1 MNLLKYINSNIDYI
15 ENNNEEAINNF
26 LEIELGG
33 WALIH
38 KTDNLTQVLTLEQ
51 IISIYFHYKLFLI
64 YKFQHF
70 YENYKVN
77 QLFIS
82 IKQNVSKKKFF

>member
-1 MNLLKYINSNIDYI
+1 LKYINSNIDYI

-38 KTDNLTQVLTLEQ
+38 KTDNLTQVLTLE
-51 IISIYFHYKLFLI
+51 
-64 YKFQHF
+64 
-70 YENYKVN
+70 
-77 QLFIS
+77 
-82 IKQNVSKKKFF
+82 